1 MPLLSSQYTLSSHF
15 GHLSLQY
22 SSVHETREL
31 WHPKKQNGTCGT
43 GCLGSRADTLGVAEF
58 DTVGKTFVA
67 NHDILVGTGYGSEP
81 YASPD
86 GKYILL
92 MPHDGGKYVRVMRP
106 GKIGV
111 PSVSGQ
117 LVIPF
122 LHKGIIPTC
131 FSF

>member
-1 MPLLSSQYTLSSHF
+1 MTCDIITIPSLYFKWPTSDSTII
-15 GHLSLQY
+15 LSL
-22 SSVHETREL
+22 SRT
-31 WHPKKQNGTCGT
+31 KQPSLNFSYGAA
-43 GCLGSRADTLGVAEF
+43 SLGVAEF

-106 GKIGV
+106 GKNGV